1 MKNKI
6 ENSKEV
12 QILEIQNQNV
22 NNNNPVY
29 DFYFGITL
37 PGRII
42 ITLYSLHGL
51 FFIYNIIIQYII
63 SIPSIL
69 YFYNFYY
76 FLKII
81 FSIIYLIFAINSSNI
96 LLIPSFEFFSFP
108 FLMYKN
114 PICHLISF
122 VYIYKE
128 EEFNEKKIKDQNSPI
143 INIIFIIIEVSYFI
157 GLILGYISDNTK
169 YKDYTKIIILS
180 FMYCYYLTILLCYF
194 FISLYLIIMIS
205 KNSKFFF
212 IYFRKNINLY
222 FKDKPDLP
230 EVNLLSYIIN
240 PFLLKNYSEKN
251 GAPIE
256 DNDNSYYFEDFIY
269 TFQFI
274 IKFIMFIISFGCF
287 IFIYF
292 DKVHWFYLLLGILI
306 FFIMTILSLTL
317 NFPFCYRNRKTFG
330 VFGCCCNSFLFS
342 KRNNI
347 ISTNIKYNHNFYH
360 PFIVSMVRFIWDIII
375 FLVALVLLFIYF
387 RNDEDTK
394 NSNIFYDLVPEEV
407 NNNNKDLLLPNIC
420 FSSIHNIPI
429 LSFIPF
435 INDAYYYNNFDNKKS
450 SLEIENYKKLF
461 FGDDYQI
468 EVMGNLIKEENK
480 DEKSVKMI
488 QYNVRNDKNFITI
501 LSIKGTSYNRD
512 IYLDAQLYF
521 SSILLKTLTTFS
533 VMTQKETLSFKLM
546 EFSLSIPYRIFFK
559 YLMIDKYINKL
570 QEAFIEN
577 EYSFYKNVVIVG
589 HSLGGGLAKLFGR
602 FIGKQAISLSGPGI
616 NAFHSLWKF
625 EGSSENF
632 GISAID
638 LVPDKD
644 LVPRVEVSGGTIY
657 RIICIEG
664 VLDCHSKEMSLC
676 ELLIMCRNPNYKIY
690 CNKFVDYSD
699 EKINKIIKISELNKK
714 KNKK

>member
-1 MKNKI
+1 
-6 ENSKEV
+6 
-12 QILEIQNQNV
+12 
-22 NNNNPVY
+22 
-29 DFYFGITL
+29 
-37 PGRII
+37 
-42 ITLYSLHGL
+42 
-51 FFIYNIIIQYII
+51 
-63 SIPSIL
+63 
-69 YFYNFYY
+69 
-76 FLKII
+76 
-81 FSIIYLIFAINSSNI
+81 
-96 LLIPSFEFFSFP
+96 
-108 FLMYKN
+108 
-114 PICHLISF
+114 
-122 VYIYKE
+122 
-128 EEFNEKKIKDQNSPI
+128 
-143 INIIFIIIEVSYFI
+143 
-157 GLILGYISDNTK
+157 
-169 YKDYTKIIILS
+169 
-180 FMYCYYLTILLCYF
+180 
-194 FISLYLIIMIS
+194 MIS
-205 KNSKFFF
+205 KNSKFYF

-251 GAPIE
+251 GSPIE
-256 DNDNSYYFEDFIY
+256 DNDKSYLFEDFVY

-274 IKFIMFIISFGCF
+274 IKFFMFIFSFCCF
-287 IFIYF
+287 LYIYLKNF
-292 DKVHWFYLLLGILI
+292 DLWFYLLLGILI
-306 FFIMTILSLTL
+306 FFVMTVLSLTL

-330 VFGCCCNSFLFS
+330 VFGCCCNNFLFS

-347 ISTNIKYNHNFYH
+347 ISTNINYKHNFYH
-360 PFIVSMVRFIWDIII
+360 PFIVSMVRFIWDVII
-375 FLVALVLLFIYF
+375 FLVALVLLLIYF

-394 NSNIFYDLVPEEV
+394 NSNIFYDLVPEEL
-407 NNNNKDLLLPNIC
+407 NKNKDLLLPNIC
-420 FSSIHNIPI
+420 FSSVHNIPI

-521 SSILLKTLTTFS
+521 SSILLKMLTTFS
-533 VMTQKETLSFKLM
+533 VMTQKESLSFKLM

-577 EYSFYKNVVIVG
+577 EYSFYNNVVIVG

-644 LVPRVEVSGGTIY
+644 LVPRVEVSAGTIY

-676 ELLIMCRNPNYKIY
+676 ELLIMCRNPNYEIY
-690 CNKFVDYSD
+690 CKKFVGYSD
-699 EKINKIIKISELNKK
+699 EKINQIIKISELNNK

>member
-240 PFLLKNYSEKN
+240 PFLLKNYSQKN
-251 GAPIE
+251 GSPIE
-256 DNDNSYYFEDFIY
+256 ENDNSYYFEDFNY
-269 TFQFI
+269 TFQFT
-274 IKFIMFIISFGCF
+274 IKFSMFFISFGCF
-287 IFIYF
+287 IFIFFENY
-292 DKVHWFYLLLGILI
+292 DLWFYLLLGILI

-330 VFGCCCNSFLFS
+330 VFGCCCNNFLFP

-360 PFIVSMVRFIWDIII
+360 PFIVSMIRFIWDIII

-690 CNKFVDYSD
+690 CNKFVGNY
-699 EKINKIIKISELNKK
+699 
-714 KNKK
+714 